1 MELCVKVWRSFKNF
15 ITRKLVS
22 VGDKKI
28 TFCFMNQFPF
38 SFLTHLFP
46 EPGYNRF
53 KPTNGRIFELGF
65 QIMVEEI
72 FKVWK
77 LPENLVVSIFDNYY
91 VLGEVGLKVFI
102 CFRYQMR
109 TSVSTA
115 CLDSGSLGRTTEF
128 LSMTQT
134 LSIITTW
141 IQACLITFGRL
152 KTKSTSSTQK
162 RALLWPVLFSTEQ
175 LLEYQEIKK
184 VDGLSMLAIQSD
196 QRSLVPWISN
206 GFPLTPSIAIWP
218 WWQWRQ
224 TSAWSIGCPW
234 KSKCNR
240 IFLPLDEVILSK

>member
-1 MELCVKVWRSFKNF
+1 
-15 ITRKLVS
+15 
-22 VGDKKI
+22 
-28 TFCFMNQFPF
+28 MNQFPF

-53 KPTNGRIFELGF
+53 KPTNGRVFELGF

-91 VLGEVGLKVFI
+91 VLGVVGLKVFI
-102 CFRYQMR
+102 CFRYQMQ

-115 CLDSGSLGRTTEF
+115 CLDSGSLGQTTEY

-134 LSIITTW
+134 LWIITTW
-141 IQACLITFGRL
+141 TQASSASFGRL
-152 KTKSTSSTQK
+152 RTKSTSSTQK

-175 LLEYQEIKK
+175 LLDFQEVKK
-184 VDGLSMLAIQSD
+184 VENGLSMLVTRSD
-196 QRSLVPWISN
+196 QRSLVPWTSN

-218 WWQWRQ
+218 WWQWSR
-224 TSAWSIGCPW
+224 TSVWSIGCP
-234 KSKCNR
+234 
-240 IFLPLDEVILSK
+240 